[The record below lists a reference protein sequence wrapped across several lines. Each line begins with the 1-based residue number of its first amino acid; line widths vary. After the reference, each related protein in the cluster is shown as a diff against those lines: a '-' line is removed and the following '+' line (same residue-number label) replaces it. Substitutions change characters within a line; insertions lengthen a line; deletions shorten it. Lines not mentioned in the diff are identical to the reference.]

1 MTQVVWDAIGERLFE
16 TGVDRGVL
24 YLDNAGVAW
33 NGLISVQENSSGGDP
48 QPYYVDGYKYVNVAA
63 SEEFEATI
71 EAFSAPREFGVC
83 DGTVEYRSGLFV
95 TQQRRRPF
103 GLSYRTLIGNDISS
117 HEHGYKIHLVY
128 NALAAPSQR
137 NNQTIKGSAEPTT
150 LSWAISTTPPKLSAL
165 KPTAHFVIDS
175 TRTDPGV
182 LSDLEDLLY
191 GTVSTDPDF
200 PTPEELI
207 ELFS

>member
-1 MTQVVWDAIGERLFE
+1 MTQVVWDAVGERYFE

-33 NGLISVQENSSGGDP
+33 NGLISVTENSSGGEP
-48 QPYYVDGYKYVNVAA
+48 QPYYVDGYKYINIAA
-63 SEEFEATI
+63 AEEFEATI
-71 EAFSAPREFGVC
+71 QAFSAPREFGVC
-83 DGTVEYRSGLFV
+83 DGTVEYRAGLFI

-103 GLSYRTLIGNDISS
+103 GLSYRTKLGNDVDGSD
-117 HEHGYKIHLVY
+117 HGYKIHLVY
-128 NALAAPSQR
+128 NALAAPSER
-137 NNQTIKGSAEPTT
+137 NNQTIKSSPEPTT
-150 LSWAISTTPPKLSAL
+150 LSWAITTTPPRLSAL

-175 TRTDPGV
+175 TRTDPEV
-182 LSDLEDLLY
+182 LADLEELLY
-191 GTVSTDPDF
+191 GTASTDPDF